1 MAKSNLVGG
10 AIWDQYS
17 KIVSDRMNS
26 PLHMGEFS
34 EEDAKARN
42 AKLIVADYGAE
53 ACGDSVRLYW
63 LVDESTNTVID
74 ACFKSFGCGTA
85 IASSDMM
92 VELCLGKTVDEALK
106 ITNLEVE
113 AALRDDP
120 NTPAVP
126 PQKMHCSVMAYD
138 VIKKAVSLYQGVDL
152 ESLETAQIICECAR
166 VSLGDIED
174 AIRIN
179 DLRTVEQ
186 ITNYTKAGA
195 FCKSCVKPGG
205 HEDKEIY
212 LVDILQRVRAEMDE
226 VKLEEET
233 FENMS
238 IIKQI
243 HAIETVLDAEVRP
256 ALARDAGGLTLE
268 DFKTVDGTYL
278 VFIKYMGACN
288 GCASSMTG
296 TLSFIE
302 SVLQERLSDQIF
314 IRVV

>member
-1 MAKSNLVGG
+1 MAKNSLVGG
-10 AIWDQYS
+10 AMWEQYS
-17 KIVSDRMNS
+17 SIVTERMND
-26 PLHMGEFS
+26 PKHMGEFS
-34 EEDAKARN
+34 EKDAKARN

-63 LVDESTNTVID
+63 LVDEATETVID

-92 VELCLGKTVDEALK
+92 VELCIGKTVDEAMA

-113 AALRDDP
+113 AGLRDNP
-120 NTPAVP
+120 ETPAVP

-138 VIKKAVSLYQGVDL
+138 VIKKAVSLYKGVDL
-152 ESLETAQIICECAR
+152 STLETEQIICECAR
-166 VSLGDIED
+166 VTLGDIED

-186 ITNYTKAGA
+186 ITTYTKAGA

-205 HEDKEIY
+205 HEEKEVY
-212 LVDILQRVRAEMDE
+212 LVDILARVRAEMDE
-226 VKLEEET
+226 QKLEEVS
-233 FENMS
+233 FDDLS

-243 HAIETVLDAEVRP
+243 SALETVLDAEVRP

-268 DFKTVDGTYL
+268 DIKSVDGTTI
-278 VFIKYMGACN
+278 VFIKYMGACS
-288 GCASSMTG
+288 GCNSSLTG
-296 TLSFIE
+296 TLNFIE
-302 SVLQERLSDQIF
+302 SVLQERLSENIF
-314 IRVV
+314 VRVV